1 MSVPTTIVAP
11 LNNERKN
18 IRRHKYSV
26 GKVNH
31 HAQPKNKRKRNENQ
45 TITKQK
51 ASTKYQKKKRK
62 LSPKAEQFQWF
73 HWIYNQ
79 WKDTSPGDLTDENV
93 IKNMIAAIPWWSK
106 RKSKDGAAN
115 AEEILERLIQEAIA
129 GNPHMRTNATAGD
142 DDSAA
147 PPCMLTV
154 THFNAAMDAYGK
166 LGNPAGVQ
174 RILRRME
181 SLRTSGV
188 KDFENLQ
195 PDEFSMSNLATAWAK
210 SHSEE
215 AAQKAEAIIQYM
227 DLNGMIANTVLY
239 NTVLHAIAVGNQCDK
254 ALRAED
260 MVQRMKLRH
269 KEKGED
275 CKPDVY
281 TYQSLIQ
288 AWSRTQMRGSP
299 QEAERILSF
308 MDDEASTGKK
318 NCHLMAPNAY
328 CFTSKF

>member
-1 MSVPTTIVAP
+1 M
-11 LNNERKN
+11 
-18 IRRHKYSV
+18 
-26 GKVNH
+26 
-31 HAQPKNKRKRNENQ
+31 
-45 TITKQK
+45 
-51 ASTKYQKKKRK
+51 
-62 LSPKAEQFQWF
+62 
-73 HWIYNQ
+73 
-79 WKDTSPGDLTDENV
+79 
-93 IKNMIAAIPWWSK
+93 PWWSK
-106 RKSKDGAAN
+106 RKSKVGAAN

-142 DDSAA
+142 DDSVA
-147 PPCMLTV
+147 PPHMLTV

-254 ALRAED
+254 ALKAED

-318 NCHLMAPNAY
+318 NCNLMAPNAY